1 MSSKKFP
8 TITTPKGTAI
18 FPKLNEP
25 DRKFNPEGVYSVTL
39 RLADTDAKP
48 LIAKLTKIHDDALAE
63 EAKKLGKKNLKT
75 GVKPWKVATDWDKD
89 TESRVEVPGF
99 TDFTF
104 KLKAKVTTKSG
115 KSWEQRPQLFDAKL
129 TPLPADSDPVGGGSI
144 IRVNAE
150 VYPWYT
156 ASLGF
161 GISLRPKGVQVIDL
175 KTYGGS
181 KDGQSFGFEADDDG
195 YAFTGTVAPKAT
207 SADSSTATDGE
218 DENGDF

>member
-1 MSSKKFP
+1 MSAKRNPS
-8 TITTPKGTAI
+8 ITTPKGTAI

-25 DRKFNPEGVYSVTL
+25 DKKFNPEGVYSVTL
-39 RLADTDAKP
+39 RLTDEEAKP
-48 LIAKLTKIHDDALAE
+48 LIAILTEMHDRFLYE

-89 TESRVEVPGF
+89 TETRVEVPGF

-129 TPLPADSDPVGGGSI
+129 QPLPVDSDPVGGGSV

-161 GISLRPKGVQVIDL
+161 GISLRPRGVQVLDL
-175 KTYGGS
+175 KTYGPR
-181 KDGQSFGFEADDDG
+181 DATSFGFEADEDG
-195 YAFTGTVAPKAT
+195 YAFSGNT
-207 SADSSTATDGE
+207 SAAAFGEAKEGDSD
-218 DENGDF
+218 DGDF